1 MSTDPLT
8 PVWARLDG
16 PHPIFLQPEAAD
28 FPPGGWT
35 YVAAL
40 GVLRELRPAGFT
52 TCAGCGDVARVVSL
66 ATAGGEVKLRAA
78 CRACGSTEVGPD
90 ALRRWEVDVPAL
102 LGRVAA
108 AAGVRT
114 GVEAVVPGRLWYV
127 GTARWAGRP
136 RQVYFARAVFG
147 PPRAA
152 VAAALGPH
160 PLAVLLHPTERSAR
174 AWAATPNPGV
184 GLDAVVA
191 AGPGGLVFDA
201 ATVEARLAD
210 GFPAVAP
217 AEKDPP
223 PRRGVRLANIE
234 LLEREVREILRAA
247 REDAHA
253 RLALGGPVELLPRP
267 TQKALG
273 ERVGLSESDVS
284 RCFSDREGGLLK
296 HLWAAVLD
304 IGQVMAFKG

>member
-8 PVWARLDG
+8 PVWARLDS

-28 FPPGGWT
+28 FPPGGWDR
-35 YVAAL
+35 VAAL
-40 GVLRELRPAGFT
+40 GILRELRPAEFT
-52 TCAGCGDVARVVSL
+52 TCTGCGEVARVVRL
-66 ATAGGEVKLRAA
+66 TTAGGVTTLRGT
-78 CRACGSTEVGPD
+78 CRECGPILVEPD

-108 AAGVRT
+108 AAGVRS
-114 GVEAVVPGRLWYV
+114 GLEAVVPGRLWYV

-160 PLAVLLHPTERSAR
+160 PRAVVLHPTERAGR

-191 AGPGGLVFDA
+191 AGPAGLAFDVTA
-201 ATVEARLAD
+201 VEARLSD
-210 GFPAVAP
+210 SEPVATP
-217 AEKDPP
+217 GESDPQ

-234 LLEREVREILRAA
+234 LLVKEVREILRAA
-247 REDAHA
+247 REDMYA
-253 RLALGGPVELLPRP
+253 RLAMGGPAELLPRP

-284 RCFSDREGGLLK
+284 RCLADRAGALLK

-304 IGQVMAFKG
+304 IDQVMAFKG